1 MQDNQD
7 AEFVENRRV
16 LLEQFIKQLSH
27 FTYLIESKE
36 FEIFARGKGDVTSL
50 LESLE
55 PEHPADILKKF
66 RLSF

>member
-7 AEFVENRRV
+7 AEFVETRRV

-36 FEIFARGKGDVTSL
+36 FEIFARGKGDVTS
-50 LESLE
+50 
-55 PEHPADILKKF
+55 
-66 RLSF
+66 